1 MGDEYNTRKG
11 NKSAHLWRVLN
22 HAVAHKGNLRN
33 FQRTIKMNQV
43 QTFNFGNIAVSFRED
58 GYLNAT
64 QIAAH
69 FGKLPKDYLKA
80 EQTQQ
85 YISALAESLSERTKI
100 LTDENQLVIVKKGN
114 SKNFTQGTWLHP
126 KLAIHFARWLD
137 PKFAV
142 WCDEQIEALLNGKVS
157 DGLPA
162 KTTADDRTPL
172 RQAVAALVGR
182 KGIDYSTA
190 YGMIHQRFNVEAIE
204 DIPAEKLPEA
214 VAYVHALT
222 LHTGLT
228 GEVLDREPLSA
239 PQPALPIDGNS
250 LADIAAMVYYGT
262 WMIEL
267 GKDISAPLKQLGNR
281 QAVTMWTVWHETR
294 SRLKRAVAALEVL
307 RGYAD
312 KDTSDRIAVCLEGIY
327 SKATVR

>member
-1 MGDEYNTRKG
+1 MNAI
-11 NKSAHLWRVLN
+11 SI
-22 HAVAHKGNLRN
+22 N
-33 FQRTIKMNQV
+33 FQNFVQIQNSQIVTTSEFVAQAFGKEHKNLLARIEQISKEIKASFFELNFKPKAKQV
-43 QTFNFGNIAVSFRED
+43 KTGFGFRETKSYELTKD
-58 GYLNAT
+58 GFMLLVMGFTGKQAMAIK
-64 QIAAH
+64 IA
-69 FGKLPKDYLKA
+69 Y
-80 EQTQQ
+80 
-85 YISALAESLSERTKI
+85 
-100 LTDENQLVIVKKGN
+100 
-114 SKNFTQGTWLHP
+114 
-126 KLAIHFARWLD
+126 
-137 PKFAV
+137 
-142 WCDEQIEALLNGKVS
+142 IEAFNAMSKAILDLNNTVS
-157 DGLPA
+157 DGIKPA
-162 KTTADDRTPL
+162 KTTADDRTGL

-182 KGIDYSTA
+182 KGIDYSSA
-190 YGMIHQRFNVEAIE
+190 YSMIHQRFNVEAIE
-204 DIPAEKLPEA
+204 DIPADKLPEA
-214 VAYVHALT
+214 VAYAHALT

-228 GEVLDREPLSA
+228 GEVLDRESL
-239 PQPALPIDGNS
+239 PALPIDNNS

>member
-1 MGDEYNTRKG
+1 MN
-11 NKSAHLWRVLN
+11 AVQVLN
-22 HAVAHKGNLRN
+22 FQQNSVRTVADNKGELWFLANDVCEILGYSNPRQAVQKNCKEKGVSNRYTLTRGGEQSMTYINEPNLYRLIIKSRKPAAEA
-33 FQRTIKMNQV
+33 FEEWVMETVLPTIRKTGGYQV
-43 QTFNFGNIAVSFRED
+43 GQ
-58 GYLNAT
+58 
-64 QIAAH
+64 
-69 FGKLPKDYLKA
+69 
-80 EQTQQ
+80 
-85 YISALAESLSERTKI
+85 
-100 LTDENQLVIVKKGN
+100 
-114 SKNFTQGTWLHP
+114 
-126 KLAIHFARWLD
+126 
-137 PKFAV
+137 
-142 WCDEQIEALLNGKVS
+142 
-157 DGLPA
+157 

-182 KGIDYSTA
+182 KGIDYSSA
-190 YGMIHQRFNVEAIE
+190 YSMIHQRFNVEAIE

-228 GEVLDREPLSA
+228 GEVLDAPPKDEPK
-239 PQPALPIDGNS
+239 LPIDDNS
-250 LADIAAMVYYGT
+250 LADIAAMVYYGA

-267 GKDISAPLKQLGNR
+267 GKDISAPLKQLGNI

-327 SKATVR
+327 SKVAVR

>member
-1 MGDEYNTRKG
+1 
-11 NKSAHLWRVLN
+11 
-22 HAVAHKGNLRN
+22 
-33 FQRTIKMNQV
+33 MNQV
-43 QTFNFGNIAVSFRED
+43 QSFNFGNIAVSFRED

-69 FGKLPKDYLKA
+69 FGKLPKDYLKT

-100 LTDENQLVIVKKGN
+100 LTDENQIVIVKKGN

-126 KLAIHFARWLD
+126 KLAIHFARWLN

-142 WCDEQIEALLNGKVS
+142 WCDEQIEILLNGKIS
-157 DGLPA
+157 DGIKTVTPKPTRALPDGLTSEQIEA
-162 KTTADDRTPL
+162 VKKLHNALTKSAPKEA
-172 RQAVAALVGR
+172 QAR
-182 KGIDYSTA
+182 I
-190 YGMIHQRFNVEAIE
+190 AITLWSAVKSKFGCSYKE
-204 DIPAEKLPEA
+204 VPAEQFPEVLSVMSRVA
-214 VAYVHALT
+214 VENGVLY
-222 LHTGLT
+222 
-228 GEVLDREPLSA
+228 GEVLDAPPKAEPK
-239 PQPALPIDGNS
+239 LPIDGNS

-312 KDTSDRIAVCLEGIY
+312 KDTSNRIAGCLEGIY

>member
-1 MGDEYNTRKG
+1 MNV
-11 NKSAHLWRVLN
+11 SVL
-22 HAVAHKGNLRN
+22 
-33 FQRTIKMNQV
+33 
-43 QTFNFGNIAVSFRED
+43 NFGNTPVSFRQD
-58 GYLNAT
+58 GFLNAT
-64 QIAAH
+64 AIASH
-69 FGKLPKDYLKA
+69 FGKLPKDYLKS

-85 YISALAESLSERTKI
+85 YISALAENLSVRRKI
-100 LTDENQLVIVKKGN
+100 LTEENQIVIVKRGG
-114 SKNFTQGTWLHP
+114 SEQGTWLHP
-126 KLAIHFARWLD
+126 KLAIHFARWLN
-137 PKFAV
+137 PRFAV
-142 WCDEQIEALLNGKVS
+142 WCDEQIETLLNGKAS

-162 KTTADDRTPL
+162 KTTADDRTGL

-182 KGIDYSTA
+182 KGIDYSSA
-190 YGMIHQRFNVEAIE
+190 YSMIHQRFNVEAIE

-228 GEVLDREPLSA
+228 GEVLDA
-239 PQPALPIDGNS
+239 PPKAKPKLPIDGNS

-267 GKDISAPLKQLGNR
+267 GKDVSAPLRQLGCK

-307 RGYAD
+307 RKYTD

>member
-1 MGDEYNTRKG
+1 MT
-11 NKSAHLWRVLN
+11 
-22 HAVAHKGNLRN
+22 
-33 FQRTIKMNQV
+33 QV

-69 FGKLPKDYLKA
+69 FGKLPKDYLKT

-190 YGMIHQRFNVEAIE
+190 YGMVHQRFNVGAIE
-204 DIPAEKLPEA
+204 DIPAEQLPEA

-281 QAVTMWTVWHETR
+281 QAVTMCTVWHETR

>member
-1 MGDEYNTRKG
+1 
-11 NKSAHLWRVLN
+11 
-22 HAVAHKGNLRN
+22 
-33 FQRTIKMNQV
+33 MNNSV
-43 QTFNFGNIAVSFRED
+43 QSFNFGNIAVSFRED

-69 FGKLPKDYLKA
+69 FGKLPKDYLKT

-100 LTDENQLVIVKKGN
+100 LTDKNQIVIVKKGN

-126 KLAIHFARWLD
+126 KLAIHFARWLN

-157 DGLPA
+157 DGPAA
-162 KTTADDRTPL
+162 KTTADDRTGL

-182 KGIDYSTA
+182 KGIDYSSA
-190 YGMIHQRFNVEAIE
+190 YSMIHQRFNVGAIE
-204 DIPAEKLPEA
+204 DLPAEKLPEA

-228 GEVLDREPLSA
+228 GEVLDALPKAEPK
-239 PQPALPIDGNS
+239 LPIDGNS

-312 KDTSDRIAVCLEGIY
+312 KDTSNRIAGCLEGIY

>member
-1 MGDEYNTRKG
+1 
-11 NKSAHLWRVLN
+11 
-22 HAVAHKGNLRN
+22 
-33 FQRTIKMNQV
+33 MNQV
-43 QTFNFGNIAVSFRED
+43 QSFNFGNIAVSFRED

-69 FGKLPKDYLKA
+69 FGKLPKDYLKT

-157 DGLPA
+157 DGPAA

-182 KGIDYSTA
+182 KGIDYSSA
-190 YGMIHQRFNVEAIE
+190 YNMVHQRFNVAAIE
-204 DIPAEKLPEA
+204 DIPAGQLPEA

-222 LHTGLT
+222 LHTGLV
-228 GEVLDREPLSA
+228 GEVLDAEPA
-239 PQPALPIDGNS
+239 PAPFDDL
-250 LADIAAMVYYGT
+250 DIAHLLLHAQDIRLFIRRYLPAF
-262 WMIEL
+262 ENL
-267 GKDISAPLKQLGNR
+267 GIDKSGALWSYVHDTAPVFNR
-281 QAVTMWTVWHETR
+281 VRAAAPP
-294 SRLKRAVAALEVL
+294 RLKDQWLQRQIMKTAGV
-307 RGYAD
+307 
-312 KDTSDRIAVCLEGIY
+312 
-327 SKATVR
+327 

>member
-1 MGDEYNTRKG
+1 
-11 NKSAHLWRVLN
+11 
-22 HAVAHKGNLRN
+22 
-33 FQRTIKMNQV
+33 MNVIQS
-43 QTFNFGNIAVSFRED
+43 FNFNTTSPVRAFEKGGLTWFVAADVCKALEIQNPTQALEKLDDDERSMFNIGRSEIHGGGGNVNIINESGLYILILRSRKAMEQGSTAWKFRKWVTSEVLPTIRKTG
-58 GYLNAT
+58 GY
-64 QIAAH
+64 QI
-69 FGKLPKDYLKA
+69 G
-80 EQTQQ
+80 Q
-85 YISALAESLSERTKI
+85 
-100 LTDENQLVIVKKGN
+100 
-114 SKNFTQGTWLHP
+114 
-126 KLAIHFARWLD
+126 
-137 PKFAV
+137 
-142 WCDEQIEALLNGKVS
+142 
-157 DGLPA
+157 
-162 KTTADDRTPL
+162 KTTADDHTGL

-182 KGIDYSTA
+182 KGIDYSSA
-190 YGMIHQRFNVEAIE
+190 YSMIHQRFNVEAIE

-214 VAYVHALT
+214 VAYAHALT

-228 GEVLDREPLSA
+228 GEVLDALPKAEPK
-239 PQPALPIDGNS
+239 LPIDGNS

-327 SKATVR
+327 SKAVVR